1 MVGALRVF
9 LAGARLASP
18 SALRFRRGTEAA
30 KMQTA
35 WTMAVL
41 ATVVGGCSAG
51 GLASEPAQRLDPTK
65 IYLDAFDYIETSRRE
80 LDRYRCLSG
89 APLSCRIVAITA
101 ECQCAY

>member
-1 MVGALRVF
+1 MSLP
-9 LAGARLASP
+9 AS
-18 SALRFRRGTEAA
+18 RFRRGTEGA

-51 GLASEPAQRLDPTK
+51 GLASEPMQRLDPTK
-65 IYLDAFDYIETSRRE
+65 IYLDAFDHIETSRSE

-89 APLSCRIVAITA
+89 APLSCRIVAIKA